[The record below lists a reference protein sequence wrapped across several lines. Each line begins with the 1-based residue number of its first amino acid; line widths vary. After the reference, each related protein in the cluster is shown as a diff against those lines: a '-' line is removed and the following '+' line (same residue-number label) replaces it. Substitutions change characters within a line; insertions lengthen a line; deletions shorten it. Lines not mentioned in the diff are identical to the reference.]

1 MRKLSNTKKF
11 IYLISPKSIVNS
23 KEFFKDLELV
33 LKSKKIFFFQLRLKK
48 ENKKKNYLYWKKS
61 KRNMQKK

>member
-23 KEFFKDLELV
+23 KEFFKDLEFAI
-33 LKSKKIFFFQLRLKK
+33 KKASERRIIDVV
-48 ENKKKNYLYWKKS
+48 
-61 KRNMQKK
+61 